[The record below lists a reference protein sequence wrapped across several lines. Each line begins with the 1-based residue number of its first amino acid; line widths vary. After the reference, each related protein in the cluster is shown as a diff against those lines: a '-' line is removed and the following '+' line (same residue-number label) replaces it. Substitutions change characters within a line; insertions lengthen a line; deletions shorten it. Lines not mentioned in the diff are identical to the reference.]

1 MNDIKIL
8 KLKTTEDVICFYEK
22 CENTIKI
29 TNPLSVYIE
38 YNVKTKSQNLVMNF
52 WLPINLI
59 KDQSVEIDC
68 SEILT
73 IMEPKEEF
81 KEYYLNFINNLDKKL
96 VKEVTKDEVN
106 LMLEQLDAKQLNQI
120 H

>member
-1 MNDIKIL
+1 MTDIKIL
-8 KLKTTEDVICFYEK
+8 KLKTSEDVICFYEK
-22 CENTIKI
+22 LENTIKI
-29 TNPLSVYIE
+29 TNPLSIYIE

-59 KDQSVEIDC
+59 KEQSVEINS
-68 SEILT
+68 SEILAT
-73 IMEPKEEF
+73 MEPKEEF

-96 VKEVTKDEVN
+96 VKEVTKDKLN
-106 LMLEQLDAKQLNQI
+106 LLLEKSDAKHYNKI

>member
-22 CENTIKI
+22 RENTIKM

-38 YNVKTKSQNLVMNF
+38 YNVKTNSQNLVMNY

-59 KDQSVEIDC
+59 KEQSVEIES

-73 IMEPKEEF
+73 TMEPKEEF
-81 KEYYLNFINNLDKKL
+81 KEYYLNFINKLDKKL
-96 VKEVTKDEVN
+96 VNEVTKDELN
-106 LMLEQLDAKQLNQI
+106 LLLEKLDAKHLNQI